1 MKRYRQTLDEILEQ
15 LSPVETSWRD
25 DHADAVIQRLQQIP
39 QQARYTR
46 ADLLKLLDAKDTPE
60 GVKPK
65 DYFEAGL
72 TAIRLFLD
80 LSKDELKAHL
90 RERLGGTLGITR
102 VRQDPDGVC
111 AALEE
116 MEILSRMAV
125 TINTPVGWRDLLTER
140 LKGGRG
146 SAIKGQ
152 RRGRRLENFVEQKLI
167 RIFGPGS
174 YNVRCRFT
182 GATGTSTEKTDFAI
196 PSKDDPAIL
205 IEAKAYGATGS
216 KQTDVLGDITR
227 IVHEKRDDTH
237 VLLIT
242 DGITWHDRSSDLNK
256 LVTLQNQ
263 GKIARIYTQS
273 MAGQLEAD
281 LTQLKAEHGL

>member
-15 LSPVETSWRD
+15 LSPVDTSWRD
-25 DHADAVIQRLQQIP
+25 AHADAVIQRLQQIP

-46 ADLLKLLDAKDTPE
+46 ADLLKLLDAQHTPE

-72 TAIRLFLD
+72 TAIQLFLD
-80 LSKDELKAHL
+80 LSKDELRAHL
-90 RERLGGTLGITR
+90 RERIGGTLGITR
-102 VRQDPDGVC
+102 ARQDPDGVC

-116 MEILSRMAV
+116 MGILSRMDV

-152 RRGRRLENFVEQKLI
+152 RRGRRLENFVEQRLI
-167 RIFGPGS
+167 RIFGRGS
-174 YNVRCRFT
+174 YDVRCRFT

-196 PSKDDPAIL
+196 PSKDDSVIL

-281 LTQLKAEHGL
+281 LRQLKDEYGL